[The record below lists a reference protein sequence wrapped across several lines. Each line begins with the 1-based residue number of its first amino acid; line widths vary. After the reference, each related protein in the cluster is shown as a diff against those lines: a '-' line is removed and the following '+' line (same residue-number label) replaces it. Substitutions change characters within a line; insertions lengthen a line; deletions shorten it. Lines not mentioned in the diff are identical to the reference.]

1 MHRSVHVYKRKSFG
15 KRDSQ
20 LRQQLSNGGV
30 SANDLTGFY
39 EWSGGIA
46 IPNPD
51 TIAEFKVLTAQY
63 DASYGRNAG
72 ATVNLVTKTGSNEF
86 HGSLF
91 EFFRRTSASVSS
103 KDSSITFREL
113 PFALQGELQSRFGT
127 GPTSL

>member
-1 MHRSVHVYKRKSFG
+1 MFTNESLSVNGARNYDNNF
-15 KRDSQ
+15 Q
-20 LRQQLSNGGV
+20 MGGV
-30 SANDLTGFY
+30 SANDLAGFY

-72 ATVNLVTKTGSNEF
+72 ATVNLVTETGSNEF

-103 KDSSITFREL
+103 KIRRSPSESSPLR
-113 PFALQGELQSRFGT
+113 
-127 GPTSL
+127 